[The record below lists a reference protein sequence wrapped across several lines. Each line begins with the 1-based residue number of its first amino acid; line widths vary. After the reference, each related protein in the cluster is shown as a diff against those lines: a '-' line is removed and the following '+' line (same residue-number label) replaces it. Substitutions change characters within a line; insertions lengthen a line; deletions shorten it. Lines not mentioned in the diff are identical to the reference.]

1 MNENTTVFVVD
12 DDPAV
17 RDALTLLIE
26 QEGLPVKA
34 FASAE
39 DFLACCQTQCS
50 GCIIIDIRMSGM
62 GGMQLHEEIV
72 RRGCLL
78 PVIFLTGH
86 GDIPMSVRAIKAGA
100 VDFLTKPI
108 TRDLLMHSVRAALAE
123 RDSLQVQVATSQAA
137 QSRMAILTEREKEVM
152 QLLLAG
158 HANKEVGRLLGISHR
173 TVEIH
178 KARLMKKTG
187 ATSLLDLAR
196 LVEESG
202 GPSPF

>member
-17 RDALTLLIE
+17 RDSLTLLIE
-26 QEGLPVKA
+26 QEGLRVQA

-39 DFLACCQTQCS
+39 DFLAHCQSHCS
-50 GCIIIDIRMSGM
+50 GCIIIDVRMSGM
-62 GGMQLHEEIV
+62 GGLQLHEEIL
-72 RRGCLL
+72 RRGSLL

-123 RDSLQVQVATSQAA
+123 YDNLQVQVATSQAA
-137 QSRMAILTEREKEVM
+137 QSRMAILTDRERDVM

-158 HANKEVGRLLGISHR
+158 HANKEIGRVLGISHR

-178 KARLMKKTG
+178 KARVMKKTG
-187 ATSLLDLAR
+187 AISLLDLAR

-202 GPSPF
+202 RQD

>member
-1 MNENTTVFVVD
+1 MNENNTVFVVD

-17 RDALTLLIE
+17 RDSLTLLIE

-39 DFLACCQTQCS
+39 DFLASCQMQCS

-123 RDSLQVQVATSQAA
+123 RDNLQVQVATSQAA
-137 QSRMAILTEREKEVM
+137 QSRMAILTEREKDVM

-202 GPSPF
+202 GTSPL